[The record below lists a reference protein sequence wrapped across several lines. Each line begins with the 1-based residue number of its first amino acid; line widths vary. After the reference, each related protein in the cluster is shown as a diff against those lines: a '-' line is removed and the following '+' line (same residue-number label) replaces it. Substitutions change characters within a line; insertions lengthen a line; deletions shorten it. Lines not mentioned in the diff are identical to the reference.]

1 MKFFICFLVLVATLS
16 AHAQPQQ
23 KACGQAERRLIRSY
37 KATALKET
45 ERVITDVQRAL
56 TDPHLSW
63 KNWRKLHV
71 AEGILLCAHA
81 RMKNL
86 DWVCAKNF
94 SQEEV
99 ARTYPVIS
107 NKVYLSDRLL
117 NDKDARFPPAVFLHE
132 ATHQCGTTDARYF
145 KDGERPGDS
154 NYIGWQMIA
163 DTYWYW
169 AENGFCIPGINC

>member
-1 MKFFICFLVLVATLS
+1 MKFILTTFLLLGTLT
-16 AHAQPQQ
+16 ALADPQQ
-23 KACGQAERRLIRSY
+23 KACNVSERRLIRDY
-37 KATALKET
+37 KAKAIKET
-45 ERVITDVQRAL
+45 ERVIGDLQREL
-56 TDPHLSW
+56 NDPHLSW
-63 KNWRKLHV
+63 NNWRKLHV

-94 SQEEV
+94 KQEEV

-107 NKVYLSDRLL
+107 NKVFLSDRLL
-117 NDKDARFPPAVFLHE
+117 NDKDGRFPPAVFLHE

-154 NYIGWQMIA
+154 QYIGWQMIA

-169 AENGFCIPGINC
+169 AENGFCVPGMNC